1 MLLLSLVIKLLFW
14 HKEKQLGEKCGACY
28 NPSIGNDCG
37 KCASDLACKPGDPR
51 LPDLPGTCVK
61 KEDLKGNSAE
71 IISNEKLY
79 FIPCDIKTIN

>member
-61 KEDLKGNSAE
+61 KEDMNGNLAE
-71 IISNEKLY
+71 VFLSQSWILEICLEAQ
-79 FIPCDIKTIN
+79 